1 MCRRVV
7 LYIATNVSGAPATS
21 TF

>member
-1 MCRRVV
+1 VV
-7 LYIATNVSGAPATS
+7 LYVATNVSGAPATS